1 MSTKFYTLL
10 TDIGAA
16 KLASAAALGVP
27 LKITH
32 MAVGDGGGALPTPD
46 AKQTALVNEKRRAAL
61 NMLYIDPQNSIQII
75 AEQVIPENEGGW
87 WIREV
92 GLFDES
98 GALIAV
104 GNCPESYKPQLAEGS
119 GRTQTVRMVLITSS
133 TDNITLKIDPAIVL
147 ATRKYVDDKALELK
161 VYVDDLM
168 AKHLAAPD
176 PHSQYA
182 PKASPTFT
190 GTPKAPTP
198 AAGNN
203 TTQLATTAFVQAAL
217 KAVINGAPATLDTLK
232 EIAAAINNDPK
243 FSTTINN
250 ALALKAPLSSPAL
263 TGTPTAPTAAQSV
276 NNTQIATTAFVKSA
290 IAAMVGSAPAAL
302 DTLNELAAAL
312 GNDPNFATTI
322 TNSLAG
328 KQPKDATLTALAGL
342 STSKDKLPYFTGEDR
357 AALTTLTSVG
367 RAILS
372 KPSAQGV
379 LDYLGLGDGSAL
391 PVGVPV
397 PWPSATPP
405 TGWLKCNG
413 AAFSAE
419 EYPKLAKVYPT
430 NKLPDLR
437 GEFIRGWDDGRG
449 IDAGR
454 ALLSL
459 QAGMLEKHRHMV
471 VANDGYDSKEEWELA
486 AIFRKAYTQGR
497 GLDAADAGGTLIP
510 SPTLHTRGSIGNTG
524 GSETRPR
531 NIAFNY
537 IVRAA

>member
-1 MSTKFYTLL
+1 
-10 TDIGAA
+10 
-16 KLASAAALGVP
+16 GV
-27 LKITH
+27 
-32 MAVGDGGGALPTPD
+32 LPTPD

-61 NMLYIDPQNSIQII
+61 NMLYIDPQNSSQII

-133 TDNITLKIDPAIVL
+133 TDNITLKIDPAVVL
-147 ATRKYVDDKALELK
+147 ATRKYVDDKVLELK
-161 VYVDDLM
+161 LYVDDQM
-168 AKHLAAPD
+168 RNHIAAQD
-176 PHSQYA
+176 PHTQYA
-182 PKASPTFT
+182 QKHNPTFT
-190 GTPKAPTP
+190 GEPKAPTP

-203 TTQLATTAFVQAAL
+203 TTRIATTEFVQAAITAL
-217 KAVINGAPATLDTLK
+217 INGAPATLDTLK

-312 GNDPNFATTI
+312 GNDPNFATTML
-322 TNSLAG
+322 NALAG
-328 KQPKDATLTALAGL
+328 KQPLDNTLTHLSGKDVAGL
-342 STSKDKLPYFTGEDR
+342 L
-357 AALTTLTSVG
+357 A
-367 RAILS
+367 
-372 KPSAQGV
+372 
-379 LDYLGLGDGSAL
+379 YLGLGEGSAL

-419 EYPKLAKVYPT
+419 EYPELAKVYPT

-449 IDAGR
+449 VDAGR
-454 ALLSL
+454 QLLSS
-459 QAGMLEKHRHMV
+459 QGDAIRNIEGFADGGIGMSF
-471 VANDGYDSKEEWELA
+471 D
-486 AIFRKAYTQGR
+486 AIR
-497 GLDAADAGGTLIP
+497 GAFYDAGTRSARMPNNTTTIDKTDDLGFDA
-510 SPTLHTRGSIGNTG
+510 SRVVPTAN
-524 GSETRPR
+524 ENRPR

>member
-32 MAVGDGGGALPTPD
+32 MAVGDGGGVLPTPD

-61 NMLYIDPQNSIQII
+61 NMLYIDPQNSSQII

-133 TDNITLKIDPAIVL
+133 TDNITLKIDPAVVL

-182 PKASPTFT
+182 PKESPTFT

-217 KAVINGAPATLDTLK
+217 TALINGAPATLDTLK
-232 EIAAAINNDPK
+232 EIAVAINNDPK

-290 IAAMVGSAPAAL
+290 IAGMVGSAPAAL

-312 GNDPNFATTI
+312 GNDPNFATTML
-322 TNSLAG
+322 NALAG
-328 KQPKDATLTALAGL
+328 KQPLDNTLTNLSGKDVAGL
-342 STSKDKLPYFTGEDR
+342 L
-357 AALTTLTSVG
+357 A
-367 RAILS
+367 
-372 KPSAQGV
+372 
-379 LDYLGLGDGSAL
+379 YLGLGEAAKRNVGTGENQIPDMVSFSGVRDYYGKQLLPGGLILQWLTIPSSAAAKAVTLNNGNYQLSGYKWPQSFGVLFAVFATKVSGS
-391 PVGVPV
+391 
-397 PWPSATPP
+397 
-405 TGWLKCNG
+405 
-413 AAFSAE
+413 
-419 EYPKLAKVYPT
+419 T
-430 NKLPDLR
+430 N
-437 GEFIRGWDDGRG
+437 EAYAI
-449 IDAGR
+449 
-454 ALLSL
+454 SVN
-459 QAGMLEKHRHMV
+459 RHSTDV
-471 VANDGYDSKEEWELA
+471 IVTWNA
-486 AIFRKAYTQGR
+486 RKADDVHILG
-497 GLDAADAGGTLIP
+497 
-510 SPTLHTRGSIGNTG
+510 IGKL
-524 GSETRPR
+524 
-531 NIAFNY
+531 
-537 IVRAA
+537 